1 MAATQDST
9 PATIRRAEARD
20 VSTIRDLT
28 CQAYQKW
35 VPVLG
40 REPMPILADYDRALR
55 EHRIDLL
62 FCSDDLVALIETKAE
77 DDHLLIVNVAVLP
90 AFQKRG
96 YGRQMLA
103 HAERLAATLGVRD
116 VRLFTNKLFSVN
128 IVLYT
133 RLGYKID
140 REEPFRLGVAVHMS
154 KRID

>member
-1 MAATQDST
+1 MFGQFAIL
-9 PATIRRAEARD
+9 PAR
-20 VSTIRDLT
+20 
-28 CQAYQKW
+28 YQKW

-40 REPMPILADYDRALR
+40 REPMPMLADYDRALR

-62 FCSDDLVALIETKAE
+62 FCSDDLAALIETKAE

-140 REEPFRLGVAVHMS
+140 REEPFRLGVGVHMS